1 MRTTYIGMVVGCLT
15 AISTWAQQP
24 GTQSPTL
31 EHIDIIGHPPEVFTN
46 CDNAQT
52 QTEMNMCAQMRFQK
66 ADQELNAVYKQ
77 LIELVSKDDKTLVI
91 EAQRQWIAYRDAHC
105 KVYEKMYQ
113 GGSMLNMVIANCKET
128 TTLSRI
134 NELKEL
140 IAERKLR
147 Q

>member
-1 MRTTYIGMVVGCLT
+1 MV
-15 AISTWAQQP
+15 TWAQQP
-24 GTQSPTL
+24 GVLNPPRTNT
-31 EHIDIIGHPPEVFTN
+31 DHPPDVLTN

-52 QTEMNMCAQMRFQK
+52 QTELNLCAQMRFQK

-77 LIELVSKDDKTLVI
+77 LLGLLSKDDKATVI

-105 KVYEKMYQ
+105 KIYEKMYA
-113 GGSMLNMVIANCKET
+113 GGSMLNMVLFTCKET

>member
-1 MRTTYIGMVVGCLT
+1 MVVGCLL

-24 GTQSPTL
+24 GTQSPPL
-31 EHIDIIGHPPEVFTN
+31 EHIQILGHPPEVFTN
-46 CDNAQT
+46 CENAQT

-105 KVYEKMYQ
+105 KVYEKMYA
-113 GGSMLNMVIANCKET
+113 GGSMLGMIISNCKEA

-140 IAERKLR
+140 VAERKLR